1 MNGSDKNKTPLSVR
15 IVCFSL
21 ALLMVA
27 GGLYY
32 LLLPLFQ

>member
-1 MNGSDKNKTPLSVR
+1 MNRKKTSFAVR
-15 IVCFSL
+15 MVCLLL

-32 LLLPLFQ
+32 LFAPLF

>member
-1 MNGSDKNKTPLSVR
+1 MNGSDKKTPLSVR